1 MRRWSPVVYTCYFSG
16 LGDRYGRAV
25 SVCRQ
30 QPPKFRLPVADEL
43 CPPFGM
49 YWKFL
54 RGRMSVRQFSQIY
67 RQRFGLLDPDAVAS
81 KYDGQILVA
90 WEGYEDKEKTMLKFS
105 HRHLI
110 AEWLRHNGI
119 RCEEIPPMTRRRKV
133 L

>member
-1 MRRWSPVVYTCYFSG
+1 MIWTCYFSG
-16 LGDRYGRAV
+16 LGDRAGRAV

-54 RGRMSVRQFSQIY
+54 RGRMSDRRFAQLY
-67 RQRFGLLDPDAVAS
+67 MQRFGILDPRAVAA
-81 KYDGQILVA
+81 KYDGMILVA
-90 WEGYEDKEKTMLKFS
+90 WEGYLDKEKTKPKFS

-110 AEWLRHNGI
+110 AEWLRNNGFS
-119 RCEEIPPMTRRRKV
+119 CEEIPPMTRRRKV

>member
-1 MRRWSPVVYTCYFSG
+1 MPAIW
-16 LGDRYGRAV
+16 
-25 SVCRQ
+25 
-30 QPPKFRLPVADEL
+30 
-43 CPPFGM
+43 M

-67 RQRFGLLDPDAVAS
+67 RQRFGLLDPKAIAA

-90 WEGYEDKEKTMLKFS
+90 WEGYEDKEKTILKFS

-110 AEWLRHNGI
+110 AEWLRNHGFS
-119 RCEEIPPMTRRRKV
+119 CEEIPPMTRRRKV